1 MGEGLTEAE
10 VVRWLVAVGDTVAVD
25 QPVVEVET
33 AKSVVEVPSPFAGT
47 VSELHGEEGEVMA
60 VGGPLISVA
69 GDVPADTARAAA
81 VSPEGER
88 YREEERA
95 GTGSGNVL
103 IGYGTPEAGAT
114 GRRRRPRTRPPAR
127 GAQPSAPAAPTSA
140 GASAPARGAT
150 QAPADSEDR
159 ARRVPLVTS
168 PLVRQMAREAGLR
181 IADVPG
187 SGPGGLITRRDVRA
201 AVEAARADTATD
213 TTGTTEVTGT
223 GARREDAGATATTGA
238 IGAIGS
244 AGATGS
250 AATTGSAGATGSAAT
265 TGAIGSAGT
274 TGAIGSAGAAG
285 AIGSAGAAGAAGS
298 AGATGSAA
306 TRATEAGETAA
317 TTGARDPR
325 TGLTESRRV
334 PMSGFRRSVA
344 ASLSRSRREIPEAT
358 VWVDVDATDLVRL
371 RRSDPEGPGLLAY
384 VARFVVAGLR
394 AHPELNGLVDTE
406 RGELVQYDGINL
418 GLAVQTD
425 RGLVA
430 PAVMGAHGLTTRA
443 LDARIRELTRQAREG
458 TVPPAHMN
466 AGTFTLNNYGSLRVD
481 GSAAIINHPQVAIL
495 GLGRILDRPWIVDGE
510 VVARKITQLSFA
522 FDHRVCDGGA
532 AAGFMRVVADAMENP
547 AAAIADL

>member
-1 MGEGLTEAE
+1 MSTQTFDLPDLGEGLTEAE

-47 VSELHGEEGEVMA
+47 VSELHGDEGEVMA
-60 VGGPLISVA
+60 VGRPLISVA
-69 GDVPADTARAAA
+69 ADEPADTARNAAPA
-81 VSPEGER
+81 VSPEAER

-103 IGYGTPEAGAT
+103 IGYGTPDTQAT

-127 GAQPSAPAAPTSA
+127 GAQPSVPAAGVGAAVPATGSGTDSPAA
-140 GASAPARGAT
+140 GSSGT
-150 QAPADSEDR
+150 
-159 ARRVPLVTS
+159 RRVPLVTS

-201 AVEAARADTATD
+201 AVESARADAATPPRAPETSDAATSATAGAEAATD
-213 TTGTTEVTGT
+213 
-223 GARREDAGATATTGA
+223 A
-238 IGAIGS
+238 
-244 AGATGS
+244 
-250 AATTGSAGATGSAAT
+250 
-265 TGAIGSAGT
+265 
-274 TGAIGSAGAAG
+274 
-285 AIGSAGAAGAAGS
+285 
-298 AGATGSAA
+298 
-306 TRATEAGETAA
+306 
-317 TTGARDPR
+317 R
-325 TGLTESRRV
+325 TGLAEASRT
-334 PMSGFRRSVA
+334 PMNGFRKAVA

-371 RRSDPEGPGLLAY
+371 RRSDPDGPGLLAY

-394 AHPELNGLVDTE
+394 AFPELNGLVDTE

-430 PAVMGAHGLTTRA
+430 PAVMGAHELTTRA

-458 TVPPAHMN
+458 TVSPAQMN

-532 AAGFMRVVADAMENP
+532 AAGFMRVVADAMEDP